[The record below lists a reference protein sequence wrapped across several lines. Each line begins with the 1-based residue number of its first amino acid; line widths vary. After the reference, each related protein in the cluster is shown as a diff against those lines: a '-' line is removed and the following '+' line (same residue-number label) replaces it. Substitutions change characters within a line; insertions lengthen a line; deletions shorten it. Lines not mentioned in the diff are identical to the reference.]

1 LKIPFEVEFIID
13 QLNNNNYEAYIVGG
27 CVRDYI
33 LGFEPKDWDIAT
45 SATPAEIKKIFN
57 HTVDT
62 GIKHGT
68 VTVILNHSH
77 FEVTTYRIDGEYK
90 DSRHPENVTFTKNID
105 EDLSRRDFTINAIA
119 YNKSNGFVDTFKG
132 IEDIERKII
141 RGVGNA
147 DDRFKED
154 ALRMMRAVRFSAQ
167 LNFDI
172 EKNTLNAIVKNAEL
186 LKNISIER
194 IRDEFV
200 KLLLSDYP
208 QKINLL
214 DETGLLNYFLPE
226 IINVVKNN
234 NKYIIN
240 SLLISPKNVSIRF
253 CILLSSY
260 NSNEVIN
267 ILKRLKFDNKTI
279 NETSLLSKYL
289 NFKLENDKY
298 EIRKLLS
305 ILDRK
310 TFENVLIL
318 QKIKSEILLEYNYQ
332 NTLRNIE
339 INFKQ
344 IIDNGDCYNFKKLA
358 INGEDIK
365 LALKLKGK
373 EVGNKL
379 QQALEIVL
387 KEPKNNNKNYII
399 QELTKNDS
407 TNNGRK

>member
-1 LKIPFEVEFIID
+1 LRIPAEVEFIID
-13 QLNNNNYEAYIVGG
+13 QLNRNNYEAYIVGG

-45 SATPAEIKKIFN
+45 SATPDKIKKIFN

-68 VTVILNHSH
+68 VTIILNHKH
-77 FEVTTYRIDGEYK
+77 FEVTTYRIDGKYK
-90 DSRHPENVTFTKNID
+90 DSRHPENVIFTKNID

-119 YNKSNGFVDTFKG
+119 YNKSSGFIDTFKG
-132 IEDIERKII
+132 VEDIERRII

-147 DDRFKED
+147 DNRFKED

-172 EKNTLNAIVKNAEL
+172 EKNTLNAIIKNAEL
-186 LKNISIER
+186 LKNISMER
-194 IRDEFV
+194 IRDEFI
-200 KLLLSDYP
+200 KLLLSNYP

-214 DETGLLNYFLPE
+214 NETGLLNYFLPE
-226 IINVVKNN
+226 IINTVKNN
-234 NKYIIN
+234 NECITN
-240 SLLISPKNVSIRF
+240 SLLISPKNVPIRL
-253 CILLSSY
+253 CILLSDY
-260 NSNEVIN
+260 NSNEIIN
-267 ILKRLKFDNKTI
+267 VLKRLKFDNKTI

-289 NFKLENDKY
+289 NYKLENDKY

-305 ILDRK
+305 ILDK
-310 TFENVLIL
+310 KIFENILIL
-318 QKIKSEILLEYNYQ
+318 QKIKSEIILDYNYQ
-332 NTLRNIE
+332 NTLINIK
-339 INFKQ
+339 ISFKQ
-344 IIDNGDCYNFKKLA
+344 IIDNGDCYNLKKLA

-373 EVGNKL
+373 EIGNKL

-387 KEPKNNNKNYII
+387 REPKNNDKNYLI
-399 QELTKNDS
+399 QELVKNAG
-407 TNNGRK
+407 TNNRRE